1 MTNMVSDIRRETM
14 EKIYI
19 VTTILY
25 ILGMLSFIVG
35 AFLFSFI
42 FGFVVAGVAMLLTCF
57 VLSREYQNIPTK
69 RK

>member
-1 MTNMVSDIRRETM
+1 MANMVSDIRRETM

-25 ILGMLSFIVG
+25 ILGMLSFVVG
-35 AFLFSFI
+35 AFLFNFI
-42 FGFVVAGVAMLLTCF
+42 FGLIVAGVAMLLTCF

>member
-1 MTNMVSDIRRETM
+1 MR
-14 EKIYI
+14 KIYI

-35 AFLFSFI
+35 AFLFNFI
-42 FGFVVAGVAMLLTCF
+42 FGFVVAGVAMLLTSF
-57 VLSREYQNIPTK
+57 ILSREYQNVPIK

>member
-1 MTNMVSDIRRETM
+1 M

-35 AFLFSFI
+35 AFLFNFI
-42 FGFVVAGVAMLLTCF
+42 LGFVVAGVAMLLTCF

>member
-1 MTNMVSDIRRETM
+1 M

-35 AFLFSFI
+35 AFLFNFI
-42 FGFVVAGVAMLLTCF
+42 FGFIVAGVAMLLTCF
-57 VLSREYQNIPTK
+57 VLSREYQNIQTK

>member
-1 MTNMVSDIRRETM
+1 MANMVSDIRRETM

-35 AFLFSFI
+35 AFLFNFI

>member
-1 MTNMVSDIRRETM
+1 M

-25 ILGMLSFIVG
+25 ILGMLSFVVG
-35 AFLFSFI
+35 AFLFNFI
-42 FGFVVAGVAMLLTCF
+42 FGLIVAGVAMLLTCF

>member
-1 MTNMVSDIRRETM
+1 M

-19 VTTILY
+19 ITTILY

-35 AFLFSFI
+35 AFLFNFI
-42 FGFVVAGVAMLLTCF
+42 FGFLIAGVAFLVSCF
-57 VLSREYQNIPTK
+57 VLSREYQNVPIK

>member
-1 MTNMVSDIRRETM
+1 MANMGLDIRREIM
-14 EKIYI
+14 GEIYI

-35 AFLFSFI
+35 AFLFNFI
-42 FGFVVAGVAMLLTCF
+42 FGFVVAGVAMLLTSF
-57 VLSREYQNIPTK
+57 ILSREYQNISIK

>member
-1 MTNMVSDIRRETM
+1 MANMVSDIRRETM

-25 ILGMLSFIVG
+25 ILGMLSFVVG
-35 AFLFSFI
+35 AFLFNFI
-42 FGFVVAGVAMLLTCF
+42 FGFIVAGVAMLLTCF

>member
-1 MTNMVSDIRRETM
+1 M

-25 ILGMLSFIVG
+25 ILGMLSFVVG
-35 AFLFSFI
+35 AFLFNFI
-42 FGFVVAGVAMLLTCF
+42 FGFIVAGVAMLLTCF